1 MATPI
6 RRRSSSGFYHVIQ
19 LGVNHYDIFEDDE
32 DRSFYMEALVSAARK
47 YGATIHAWCLLS
59 NHTHLL
65 IKVGHEGLSSVMRQL
80 GSVYAKYFNRR
91 HGRSGPLF
99 CGRFTS
105 VCIETDA
112 QFIAVVRYIHRN
124 PIQHEKATLLGN
136 YAWSSYKDYQSGVE
150 GACSTALAL
159 DLFGGV
165 ANFVRVHKEEWPFE
179 RHLDIGATGR
189 MSDDEA
195 RKLANV
201 VLENAGF
208 GVRVSNIGTLAH
220 ELRNKAM
227 LFVRKMVGCSL
238 RQLQRLTAVPYS
250 AIRRATGLAAEGRES
265 SREFSGEANPT
276 LVFVRGKGMPL
287 HLNRLENDSSG
298 LSIASSE
305 VGSA

>member
-6 RRRSSSGFYHVIQ
+6 RKRSNSGFYHVIQ
-19 LGVNHYDIFEDDE
+19 LGVNHFDIFEDDE
-32 DRSFYMEALVSAARK
+32 DRSYYMEALVSAARK

-59 NHTHLL
+59 NHAHLL
-65 IKVGHEGLSSVMRQL
+65 VKVGYEGLSSVMRHL
-80 GSVYAKYFNRR
+80 GSVYAKYFNKR

-136 YAWSSYKDYQSGVE
+136 YAWSSYKDYQNGVE

-159 DLFGGV
+159 DLFGGI
-165 ANFVRVHKEEWPFE
+165 ANFVRIHKEEWPFE

-195 RKLANV
+195 RKLADV

-208 GVRVSNIGTLAH
+208 GIRVSSIGTLAH

-227 LFVRKMVGCSL
+227 LLVRKMVGCSL

-250 AIRRATGLAAEGRES
+250 AIRRATSLVAEGG
-265 SREFSGEANPT
+265 EFSRKLPDETNPT
-276 LVFVRGKGMPL
+276 LVFVRGRGMPFR
-287 HLNRLENDSSG
+287 LNGLESNSPG
-298 LSIASSE
+298 LLIAASE
-305 VGSA
+305 PGSA

>member
-6 RRRSSSGFYHVIQ
+6 RKESNSGFYHVIQ

-32 DRSFYMEALVSAARK
+32 DRSFFMEALESAARK

-65 IKVGHEGLSSVMRQL
+65 VKVGYEGLSSVMRQL

-124 PIQHEKATLLGN
+124 PIQHEKATLLGS
-136 YAWSSYKDYQSGVE
+136 YAWSSYKDYQNGEKGV
-150 GACSTALAL
+150 CSTVLAL
-159 DLFGGV
+159 DLFGGI
-165 ANFVRVHKEEWPFE
+165 ANFVRIHEEEWPFE

-201 VLENAGF
+201 VLDNAGF

-250 AIRRATGLAAEGRES
+250 AIRRATRLVADGS
-265 SREFSGEANPT
+265 EFLRKLPDEANPT
-276 LVFVRGKGMPL
+276 LIFVRGKGMPL
-287 HLNRLENDSSG
+287 HLNGFESNLSS
-298 LSIASSE
+298 LLIAASE
-305 VGSA
+305 HGFT

>member
-6 RRRSSSGFYHVIQ
+6 RKRSNSGFYHVIQ

-65 IKVGHEGLSSVMRQL
+65 MKVGYEALSNVMRQL
-80 GSVYAKYFNRR
+80 GSVYAKYFNKR

-99 CGRFTS
+99 GGRFTS
-105 VCIETDA
+105 VCIEADA

-136 YAWSSYKDYQSGVE
+136 YAWSSYKDYQNGME
-150 GACSTALAL
+150 GICDTSLAL
-159 DLFGGV
+159 DLFGGI
-165 ANFVRVHKEEWPFE
+165 ANFVRIHKEEWPFE

-195 RKLANV
+195 RRLANV

-208 GVRVSNIGTLAH
+208 GVRVSNIGALAH

-227 LFVRKMVGCSL
+227 LLVRKIVGCPL

-250 AIRRATGLAAEGRES
+250 AIRRATSSVAEGREL
-265 SREFSGEANPT
+265 SRRPPDGVNPT
-276 LVFVRGKGMPL
+276 LVFVRGRGMPL
-287 HLNRLENDSSG
+287 HLNGIGGDSSG
-298 LSIASSE
+298 LLITASAP
-305 VGSA
+305 GSA